1 MIRGLV
7 LCSLIVSV
15 VSCTSIEEDRT
26 GCPCWYKIDFSQVD
40 PQIGKLYLWFFQDG
54 DNPPLRDS
62 LTCSEY
68 DDIYEI
74 ELKRGTVG
82 FHVWGNVLENT
93 TLEFPHRSEPV
104 LKNSGGLQ
112 VDPLYSYSRTLD
124 TYGEEGADVVRLIRE
139 YADVEI
145 VLKGG
150 AVEKDGVW
158 IKLDCGTC
166 GRYVDG
172 RFLEESMSLYSGTTV
187 EGTSCKASFRV
198 LRQKSLRDLK
208 MSVSREASSDSYIME
223 DFPIGEIMLGNGYDM
238 GGDNLQD
245 IMVVVDVS
253 SGKVVICTEGW
264 ETVIYV
270 DVRL

>member
-1 MIRGLV
+1 MKRGLV
-7 LCSLIVSV
+7 LCSLMASLI
-15 VSCTSIEEDRT
+15 SCTTIEEDRT
-26 GCPCWYKIDFSQVD
+26 GCPCWYTIDFSQVD

-68 DDIYEI
+68 DDVYEI

-93 TLEFPHRSEPV
+93 ALEFPDKSEPV
-104 LKNSGGLQ
+104 LRKKEGSGI
-112 VDPLYSYSRTLD
+112 DPLFSYSATLN
-124 TYGEEGADVVRLIRE
+124 TAGEQGSDIVHLRREFADI
-139 YADVEI
+139 EI

-150 AVEKDGVW
+150 AIEPNGLW

-172 RFLEESMSLYSGTTV
+172 RFLEQGMSLFAGASVDGAN
-187 EGTSCKASFRV
+187 CKASFRV
-198 LRQKSLRDLK
+198 PRQKSLRDLK
-208 MSVSREASSDSYIME
+208 MSVSRDASSDSYIME
-223 DFPIGEIMLGNGYDM
+223 DFPVGEIMLENGYDM

-253 SGKVVICTEGW
+253 SGKIVIYAGGW